1 MDNRLFIFLGFFA
14 VSILLVVVTTSVS
27 LNIMSPL
34 EKILI
39 LVVAFLFDSLA
50 FSTRFYAY
58 LFIPILKQR
67 KRNLVLNTD
76 DAYWL
81 SSTADSIIHKD
92 GEDFTAT
99 VFIKIPLYR
108 SGTEMTNEEKV
119 EFTNQLSRLVSSSVS
134 PVRITSQLHI
144 MNKDDYIN
152 TLRATA
158 SESELEEASLISKN
172 ASEAETNRTRGKS
185 SMWHH
190 MLENVS
196 KTTSFELVNYASV
209 SAKGSKEFEAI
220 TAVQQRAREVMSG
233 LAAVFG
239 ISPSI
244 ITGQAILRFVE
255 PEYLIPY
262 STATEQI
269 TRSIQEEVI

>member
-1 MDNRLFIFLGFFA
+1 MDNRIFIFLGFFA
-14 VSILLVVVTTSVS
+14 VSIILVVIVSSVS
-27 LNIMSPL
+27 LNLMSPL
-34 EKILI
+34 EKIILLI
-39 LVVAFLFDSLA
+39 IAFFFDSLA
-50 FSTRFYAY
+50 FSTRFYSY
-58 LFIPILKQR
+58 LFVPIIKQR
-67 KRNLVLNTD
+67 RRNLVLNTD

-81 SSTADSIIHKD
+81 SSTADSIIHRD
-92 GEDFTAT
+92 GEDFIAT

-108 SGTEMTNEEKV
+108 SGTEMTNDEKI
-119 EFTNQLSRLVSSSVS
+119 EFTNQLSRLVSSSAN

-144 MNKDDYIN
+144 MNKDDYLN

-158 SESELEEASLISKN
+158 SEAELEEAALISKN
-172 ASEAETNRTRGKS
+172 ASESETSRVRGKS

-190 MLENVS
+190 MLEHVS

-209 SAKGSKEFEAI
+209 SARGSKEFEAI
-220 TAVQQRAREVMSG
+220 TGVQQRAREVMSSV
-233 LAAVFG
+233 AAVYG

-269 TRSIQEEVI
+269 TRSVQEEVI